1 MFKVYTEV
9 MESITRNNIN
19 IIMGWELINW
29 KVEDT
34 SKGKMIESIVIKSKG
49 KSEVMDCD
57 FLINFYEKTIGM
69 KIFLGD
75 CQYFTS
81 IVKL

>member
-9 MESITRNNIN
+9 MESITRKNIK
-19 IIMGWELINW
+19 IIVGWELVDW
-29 KVEDT
+29 YLEDS
-34 SKGKMIESIVIKSKG
+34 SKGKMIESIVIKLKG
-49 KSEVMDCD
+49 KTEVVDCD

-75 CQYFTS
+75 CQYS
-81 IVKL
+81 RS

>member
-9 MESITRNNIN
+9 MESITRNNIK

-29 KVEDT
+29 NLENT
-34 SKGKMIESIVIKSKG
+34 SNGKMIESIIIKSKG
-49 KSEVMDCD
+49 KSKVIYCD

-75 CQYFTS
+75 CQYFNR
-81 IVKL
+81 